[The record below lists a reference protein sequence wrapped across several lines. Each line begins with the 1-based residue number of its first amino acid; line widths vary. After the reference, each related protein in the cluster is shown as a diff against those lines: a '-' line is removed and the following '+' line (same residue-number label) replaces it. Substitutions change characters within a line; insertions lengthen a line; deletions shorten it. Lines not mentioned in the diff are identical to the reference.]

1 MGCYLMSYNIVET
14 KRENIFF
21 FRIDNVIN
29 TIEAPTK
36 DKTVVKTLQFTTT
49 ANTGVDG
56 TRPHVIPEK

>member
-36 DKTVVKTLQFTTT
+36 DKTVVKTLQFTIQRQRLEST
-49 ANTGVDG
+49 AHD
-56 TRPHVIPEK
+56 HM